1 MDTPLVIF
9 ALIAVVAMGMMVFVN
24 SGVTGQPITID
35 RLTPEMAKKVSKV
48 IEKEQYYP
56 PPAGPACDC
65 PDYGDSILTTKDHF
79 LAGLSKWD
87 CELINEVIQL
97 RKEVKKPTTD
107 LEQWRDFCKMYWPY
121 N

>member
-9 ALIAVVAMGMMVFVN
+9 ALIAIAAMGMMVFVN
-24 SGVTGQPITID
+24 SGVTGQPISID

-56 PPAGPACDC
+56 PPTETKTVCDC
-65 PDYGDSILTTKDHF
+65 PDYGHSILTTDEQF

-87 CELINEVIQL
+87 CELI
-97 RKEVKKPTTD
+97 KEIIELKKELKKPTSNLKQWED
-107 LEQWRDFCKMYWPY
+107 LCNVYWP
-121 N
+121 

>member
-56 PPAGPACDC
+56 PPAEPTCDC
-65 PDYGDSILTTKDHF
+65 PDYGHSILTTDEQF

-87 CELINEVIQL
+87 CELI
-97 RKEVKKPTTD
+97 KEIIKLKKELKKPTSN
-107 LEQWRDFCKMYWPY
+107 LQQWETFCNVYWP
-121 N
+121 